1 MTGATGLLGSR
12 VVRLLRRARLPV
24 RALVRPGSHY
34 YKLND
39 SGCDYFF
46 GDLRDPRSLRRA
58 LRGCERLVH
67 AAQVRLDSTD
77 NHQAVVMEE
86 GSRALWAAASERGV
100 RKVVMTSCL
109 GVSMDFPHPAFACQ
123 AEAEASLVAS
133 GLPHTIL
140 RCAPFVEELLRPRVW
155 GDPDSRLSPLSRDD
169 AAIAVLACLDDSA
182 PMGPIAL
189 GGPDA
194 MTLREAVD
202 RAHNRAGTS
211 PQWMPATGMLA
222 RVAGLAGRRWRNHIE
237 RMRLLHS
244 SNLVAGPLPGVTPT
258 SLDAALER
266 LLVEGGEEEVYRTF
280 AATVYKPGSVP
291 FGSLPEGPLREVD

>member
-1 MTGATGLLGSR
+1 
-12 VVRLLRRARLPV
+12 
-24 RALVRPGSHY
+24 VRPGSHY

-77 NHQAVVMEE
+77 NHQAVVLDE
-86 GSRALWAAASERGV
+86 GSRALWAAAAERGV

-109 GVSMDFPHPAFACQ
+109 GVESELPHPAFACQ
-123 AEAEASLVAS
+123 AAAEASLVAS

-140 RCAPFVEELLRPRVW
+140 RCAPFVEELLRPRAW
-155 GDPDSRLSPLSRDD
+155 GMPESRISPLSRDD

-182 PMGPIAL
+182 PTGAIAL
-189 GGPDA
+189 GGPEA
-194 MTLREAVD
+194 MSVREAIE
-202 RAHNRAGTS
+202 RAHTRAGS
-211 PQWMPATGMLA
+211 SVQWMPAVGLLA
-222 RVAGLAGRRWRNHIE
+222 RAAGLAGRRWRTHIE

-244 SNLVAGPLPGVTPT
+244 SDLVAGPLPGVTPT
-258 SLDAALER
+258 SLAVALER

-280 AATVYKPGSVP
+280 AATVYEPGSVA